1 MSTWRRPTV
10 AEAAVLR
17 QDGPHVLLEPRFL
30 GEELAAAAAGA
41 LDDAA
46 RLGELEA
53 RALDALRPDFA
64 QLRHAPLDPGVEVAE
79 VPASRGG
86 VLLG

>member
-1 MSTWRRPTV
+1 MAPTV
-10 AEAAVLR
+10 AEAAVLQ
-17 QDGPHVLLEPRFL
+17 QDGPHVLLETRFL
-30 GEELAAAAAGA
+30 GEELAAGA

>member
-1 MSTWRRPTV
+1 MAPTV
-10 AEAAVLR
+10 AEAAVLQ
-17 QDGPHVLLEPRFL
+17 QDGLHVLLEPRFL
-30 GEELAAAAAGA
+30 GEELAAAAAAGA